1 MAEQRVISADSH
13 IQEPPDLYERLPK
26 GMRERVP
33 PAGWS

>member
-26 GMRERVP
+26 GMRERAP